1 MTLSRAQ
8 ATHRAQVRLQ
18 RSLGAIVIG
27 SRQAE
32 RKLEAELSPLR
43 GGDVT
48 QVIHVPITGK
58 AGGMSTFTEVT
69 VSLPQR
75 FLTKILVAEDDVEP
89 TTPTFGQGFEL
100 TTALDVHLSAVV
112 RDWIEDDH
120 GLIEKV
126 RVRLS
131 AYAPGATTQLP
142 FAAIAHLSFTGFA
155 APDGADDDQGN
166 PVPETPTS
174 IPQES

>member
-1 MTLSRAQ
+1 MSQRA
-8 ATHRAQVRLQ
+8 AHRAQVRLQ

-32 RKLEAELSPLR
+32 RKLEAELAPLR

-48 QVIHVPITGK
+48 QVVHVPIQGK
-58 AGGMSTFTEVT
+58 AGGVLATTELT

-75 FLTKILVAEDDVEP
+75 FLTRILVAEDDVEP
-89 TTPTFGQGFEL
+89 TTPTFTYGYEL
-100 TTALDVHLSAVV
+100 ASDAPVEFGAVV
-112 RDWIEDDH
+112 RDWIEDDS
-120 GLIEKV
+120 GLIRAV

-131 AYAPGATTQLP
+131 AYAPGATLQLP
-142 FAAIAHLSFTGFA
+142 FNATAHLMFTGFA
-155 APDGADDDQGN
+155 APDGDEDDDQAN

-174 IPQES
+174 IPQEI